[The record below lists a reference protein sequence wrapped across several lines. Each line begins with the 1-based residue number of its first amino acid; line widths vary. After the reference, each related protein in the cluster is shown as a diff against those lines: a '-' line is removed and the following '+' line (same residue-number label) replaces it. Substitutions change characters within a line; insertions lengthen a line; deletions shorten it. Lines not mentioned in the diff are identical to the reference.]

1 MKCPKCGEEMDHSE
15 ISEYW
20 LCDYCKI
27 RIKDDDSHT
36 SVSYNQK
43 VSHPSK
49 KKFGCFGWAVII
61 LTILIGLCI
70 ILWALSDSSYDSSG
84 TNETISSEE
93 ALNELNVCYDAL
105 ADQERA
111 LNDLI
116 SRYESGSESPKTSS
130 ERLSG
135 LADGI
140 GNTIDRINSTG
151 DSEYGTALEA
161 LATAYKGIATHYSR
175 YIDSGDQSEMKD
187 VETLQS
193 ALERLKKD
201 VESIKN

>member
-1 MKCPKCGEEMDHSE
+1 M
-15 ISEYW
+15 
-20 LCDYCKI
+20 
-27 RIKDDDSHT
+27 
-36 SVSYNQK
+36 
-43 VSHPSK
+43 
-49 KKFGCFGWAVII
+49 
-61 LTILIGLCI
+61 
-70 ILWALSDSSYDSSG
+70 WALSDSSDDSSG

-116 SRYESGSESPKTSS
+116 SRYESGSESPETSS

-187 VETLQS
+187 VETLQG

>member
-1 MKCPKCGEEMDHSE
+1 MKCPECGQEMTHSE

-27 RIKDDDSHT
+27 RIEDEDSHT
-36 SVSYNQK
+36 SPPVQK
-43 VSHPSK
+43 ISHPSK
-49 KKFGCFGWAVII
+49 KRFGCLGRAVII
-61 LTILIGLCI
+61 LTMFIGLCAI
-70 ILWALSDSSYDSSG
+70 FWALSDSSDDSSG
-84 TNETISSEE
+84 TNETISNEE
-93 ALNELNVCYDAL
+93 ALNELNSCYDSL
-105 ADQERA
+105 ASQESA

-116 SRYESGSESPKTSS
+116 SRYESGSESPETSS

-187 VETLQS
+187 VETLQGT
-193 ALERLKKD
+193 LERLKED
-201 VESIKN
+201 VESIKK